1 MERSKRTTTRIG
13 WVIIAFQQQQQKINK
28 TKKKQKKNETKQ
40 KKNKSNDRN
49 FAAKQYIKSL

>member
-1 MERSKRTTTRIG
+1 MERSKRTTTCIG
-13 WVIIAFQQQQQKINK
+13 WVIIAFQQQQKKINK
-28 TKKKQKKNETKQ
+28 TKKKQKKRNKT